1 MICIIVVY
9 LHPPF
14 YQPFC
19 FNSVID
25 LLRAHAPAR
34 RRHVN
39 AGCVWIARF
48 YTEGNASKLF
58 QTSIRK
64 KYFNISECH
73 PHKNR

>member
-14 YQPFC
+14 YPPFC

-48 YTEGNASKLF
+48 YTEGNASKLL

-64 KYFNISECH
+64 KILQYFRMS
-73 PHKNR
+73 PP